1 MFYADLV
8 ATVLLAVLT
17 YISYPIGSGQQFI
30 FIFLLQLGAGT
41 ALIASTCLMR
51 RAVNS
56 ISFVKPND
64 FLVMLHVVSFTIL
77 LTLSLICA
85 LVQVTDMIDKSD
97 IYIAV
102 TLQYFV
108 ANMTSATLDILL
120 ARFILHKN
128 RRQKLDPI
136 LGKKVNPIVFLQNQN
151 LTRRELS

>member
-1 MFYADLV
+1 
-8 ATVLLAVLT
+8 
-17 YISYPIGSGQQFI
+17 
-30 FIFLLQLGAGT
+30 
-41 ALIASTCLMR
+41 MR

-56 ISFVKPND
+56 ISFGKPND
-64 FLVMLHVVSFTIL
+64 YLVMLHVVSFTTL
-77 LTLSLICA
+77 LTLSFICA

-97 IYIAV
+97 MYIAV

-136 LGKKVNPIVFLQNQN
+136 LGKKVNPIVFL
-151 LTRRELS
+151 